1 MMVFYILDGYLFNS
15 ASLGGGH
22 RLGCGLN
29 YANLPKVSILDLAH
43 VGNKTSVAEF
53 TFHIDSH

>member
-1 MMVFYILDGYLFNS
+1 MSGESYLFYFNYVQGVIYTRWRPPQKRI

-29 YANLPKVSILDLAH
+29 
-43 VGNKTSVAEF
+43 
-53 TFHIDSH
+53 